1 LDGGRYAD
9 AIRSGIFKPPD
20 WMMMMRKS
28 WTSLF
33 AAAALAIIVLVM
45 VVQFAPSVLGAAMAV
60 TDFG

>member
-1 LDGGRYAD
+1 LNCGAARRRNT
-9 AIRSGIFKPPD
+9 IRHLETSD
-20 WMMMMRKS
+20 RMMIMRKS